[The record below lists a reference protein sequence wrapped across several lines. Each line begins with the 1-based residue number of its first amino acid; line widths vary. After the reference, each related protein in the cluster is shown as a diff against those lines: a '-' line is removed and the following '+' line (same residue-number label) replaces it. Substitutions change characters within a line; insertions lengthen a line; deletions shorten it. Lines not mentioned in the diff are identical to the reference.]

1 MCYEH
6 EPALSLRHK
15 KYYYMVLFVFIT
27 LKVTHRELSAEA
39 NISKCYSSS
48 APGCNFDQPL
58 KVILEKKMH
67 DQRADLLFL
76 YFCENQILIRFLSN
90 ESQIGQIVLR
100 IRILFSFLPFPQQI
114 LSPAFVVVSHSRN
127 LPLHLTTQL
136 SHLCSI

>member
-58 KVILEKKMH
+58 KVILEKKCTIKE
-67 DQRADLLFL
+67 LIY
-76 YFCENQILIRFLSN
+76 YFCISVKITF
-90 ESQIGQIVLR
+90 
-100 IRILFSFLPFPQQI
+100 
-114 LSPAFVVVSHSRN
+114 
-127 LPLHLTTQL
+127 
-136 SHLCSI
+136 